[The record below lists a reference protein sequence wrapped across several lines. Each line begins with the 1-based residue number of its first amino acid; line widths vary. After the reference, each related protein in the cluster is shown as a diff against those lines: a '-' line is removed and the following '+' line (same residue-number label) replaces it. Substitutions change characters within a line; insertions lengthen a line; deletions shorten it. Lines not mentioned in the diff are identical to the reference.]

1 MVIVQ
6 VKLNDVYKVLRMF
19 LKQSRDSVNIFQY
32 YWHTLTYFSIS
43 LDLFLPICPLF
54 ASVVYIY
61 IFKKHMFCY
70 EPKSALKSN
79 LKKKRTLYGSSSLL
93 ICFPCS
99 CCSLLSVQ
107 VVTLIFH
114 SIIPFSIVKKS
125 LCEIS
130 MPKPCRLDVFVP
142 QYEQNKLL

>member
-19 LKQSRDSVNIFQY
+19 LKQSRDSVNICQY

-79 LKKKRTLYGSSSLL
+79 LKKKKNTLWILLIAYMFSLL
-93 ICFPCS
+93 
-99 CCSLLSVQ
+99 LL
-107 VVTLIFH
+107 LI
-114 SIIPFSIVKKS
+114 V
-125 LCEIS
+125 IS
-130 MPKPCRLDVFVP
+130 AGSYTYISFNNPI
-142 QYEQNKLL
+142 

>member
-19 LKQSRDSVNIFQY
+19 LKQSRDSVNICQY

-79 LKKKRTLYGSSSLL
+79 LKKKEHFMDPPHCLYVFLAL
-93 ICFPCS
+93 VAHCY
-99 CCSLLSVQ
+99 Q
-107 VVTLIFH
+107 
-114 SIIPFSIVKKS
+114 
-125 LCEIS
+125 
-130 MPKPCRLDVFVP
+130 CR
-142 QYEQNKLL
+142 